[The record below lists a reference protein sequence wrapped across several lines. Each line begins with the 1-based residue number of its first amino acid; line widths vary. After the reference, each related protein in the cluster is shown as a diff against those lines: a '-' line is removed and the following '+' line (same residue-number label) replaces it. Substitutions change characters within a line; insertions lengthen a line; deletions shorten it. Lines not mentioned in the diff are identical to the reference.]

1 MKTGSKANHDEPCPL
16 CFKPVVGGPLIS
28 SDDAMACLEH
38 FRNKRQEFF
47 ICLTLD
53 GSARLINQR
62 VITIGLLDMAVAHP
76 REVFSGALTDLA
88 ASIII
93 AHNHPSGEARPSS
106 EDIKTTQKLV
116 SAGVVLGMPIRDHII
131 IGKKDHFSF
140 RERGLIEWY
149 EAPNKSYN
157 PDMKLRSTSP

>member
-1 MKTGSKANHDEPCPL
+1 MKTGNKPDHEPCPL
-16 CFKPVVGGPLIS
+16 CFKPEASEPLIS
-28 SDDAMACLEH
+28 SDDAMKCLEH

-47 ICLTLD
+47 VCLSLD

-62 VITIGLLDMAVAHP
+62 VVTIGLLDMAVAHP
-76 REVFSGALTDLA
+76 REVFSGALTDHA

-93 AHNHPSGEARPSS
+93 AHNHPSGVARPSD

-116 SAGVVLGMPIRDHII
+116 TAGIVLGVPIRDHIV

-140 RERGLIEWY
+140 
-149 EAPNKSYN
+149 
-157 PDMKLRSTSP
+157 